1 MTYQHPNTCTV
12 NGATV
17 YVRFDFTNVKDN
29 LYIQYIEYHKSSSV
43 IIDQEMLS
51 KLNQSSEGK
60 ILKKWRDAKL
70 VLSFEN
76 ILEWDGGDERDQEL
90 KVYNYSTASTVDKK
104 LIRSEEELEKLTE
117 ELQEGDTFDILR
129 EDPYESKEVYI
140 IFHHLH
146 SIDNFIDENENV

>member
-17 YVRFDFTNVKDN
+17 YVRFDFTNLKDN

-60 ILKKWRDAKL
+60 ITKEWRDAKL